1 MKISLIFAAA
11 VLLTVPAFA
20 QKTAVPAAVKAE
32 FAKKYPTVQK
42 VKWGK
47 EDANFEA
54 EFHLGK
60 DEMSAVF
67 AANGAQ
73 LEAEKEI
80 SASQLPA
87 AVQAYLKKEGKK
99 IKEAAEIT
107 NATGTRFYEAEA
119 GGKDYLFDA
128 AGQPVKK
135 VN

>member
-1 MKISLIFAAA
+1 MKKPLVFAVAVVLAA
-11 VLLTVPAFA
+11 PTFA
-20 QKTAVPAAVKAE
+20 QKTAVPAAVTAE
-32 FAKKYPTVQK
+32 FAKNYPHAQR

-60 DEMSAVF
+60 DVMSAVF
-67 AANGAQ
+67 DGKGAQ

-80 SASQLPA
+80 PASQLPA

-107 NATGTRFYEAEA
+107 NATGARFYEAEA
-119 GGKDYLFDA
+119 DGKDYLFNA